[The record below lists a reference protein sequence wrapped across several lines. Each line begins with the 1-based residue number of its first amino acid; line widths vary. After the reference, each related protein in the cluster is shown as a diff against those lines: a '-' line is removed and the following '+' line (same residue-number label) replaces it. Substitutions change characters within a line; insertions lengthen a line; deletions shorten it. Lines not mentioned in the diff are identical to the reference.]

1 MIVSKIAMAIGAV
14 PLKLITAGP
23 AQGEIQASQAA
34 ARIAWG
40 FGVVMLFR
48 TIAKFAIMIPT
59 IIVSRTAMVTGVV
72 LPFWITVENV

>member
-1 MIVSKIAMAIGAV
+1 MTAFRTAIRTGAV

-23 AQGEIQASQAA
+23 AQGEIQASQAV

-48 TIAKFAIMIPT
+48 TIAKFVIMIPT

-72 LPFWITVENV
+72 LPFWITAMNV

>member
-14 PLKLITAGP
+14 LLKLITAGL
-23 AQGEIQASQAA
+23 AQGGIQASQAA
-34 ARIAWG
+34 ARIAWE

-48 TIAKFAIMIPT
+48 TIAKFVIMIPT